1 MPVPIFQEVFDISQ
15 VKRVVVTMFDIFNKQ
30 RVTRSA
36 AAMSYYL
43 TISIF
48 PFLIVVYAILSSLNL
63 SGENFYRIW
72 EKIIPPDVLR
82 VLLEYLRYVGG
93 TKSSAM
99 LIVGVTMTLSS
110 SSSAVSSLMSI
121 MADIQGKSRFRGF
134 CAVLFAAVISVG
146 LLVIIYLSALVIV
159 SGEWLLDFLEKQF
172 GFAALFEIWQ
182 WVRFAILFFALLT
195 IIYLIYKVSAPKETV
210 RVRRLPGAIVA
221 SLLLLAVSMVFS
233 GLVGSAASYPII
245 YGSLASFIIL
255 MLWIYICSIVLIMG
269 NVFNFTVYHKNPAV
283 REFGET

>member
-1 MPVPIFQEVFDISQ
+1 
-15 VKRVVVTMFDIFNKQ
+15 
-30 RVTRSA
+30 
-36 AAMSYYL
+36 MSYYL

-48 PFLIVVYAILSSLNL
+48 PFLIVVYAILESLNI
-63 SGENFYRIW
+63 SGESLYRIW

-82 VLLEYLRYVGG
+82 VLLGYLRYVGG
-93 TKSSAM
+93 AKSSAM
-99 LIVGVTMTLSS
+99 LLIGVVMTLSS
-110 SSSAVSSLMSI
+110 SSSALGSLLGI

-134 CAVLFAAVISVG
+134 WATVFAAVISVG
-146 LLVIIYLSALVIV
+146 LLVIVYLSALVIV
-159 SGEWLLDFLEKQF
+159 SGEWLLDFLERKF

-210 RVRRLPGAIVA
+210 RVRRLPGAVA
-221 SLLLLAVSMVFS
+221 ASVLLLAVSMVFS
-233 GLVGSAASYPII
+233 SLIGSAASYPII

-269 NVFNFTVYHKNPAV
+269 NVFNFTVYHDKPVA
-283 REFGET
+283 RGFGET